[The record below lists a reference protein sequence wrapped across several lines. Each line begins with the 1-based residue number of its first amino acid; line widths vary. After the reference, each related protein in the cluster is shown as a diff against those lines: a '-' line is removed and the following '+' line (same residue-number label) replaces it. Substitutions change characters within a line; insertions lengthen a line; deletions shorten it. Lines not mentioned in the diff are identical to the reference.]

1 MKKIKGNNNFL
12 LIENADGSFSQE
24 LEIDDKTTVITSSDS
39 VNTFNSRSELQ
50 TYIASVAVDK
60 FSNIPK
66 VGEKC
71 ELNKVYKYGKDKV
84 KCLQEHE
91 RMNFTPEETP
101 ALWLI
106 IKTVSQSDYPTWKQP
121 TGAHDAYAKGD
132 RVHFPSV
139 SNPVYESTIK
149 DNVWSPTTY
158 PQGWK
163 KI

>member
-50 TYIASVAVDK
+50 TYIASVSVDK
-60 FSNIPK
+60 FIDIPD
-66 VGEKC
+66 VGRKC
-71 ELNKVYKYGKDKV
+71 ELNKIYKYGKDKV
-84 KCLQEHE
+84 KCLQEHD

-106 IKTVSQSDYPTWKQP
+106 IKTVLQSDYPTWKQP
-121 TGAHDAYAKGD
+121 AGAHDAYAKGD

-139 SNPVYESTIK
+139 SDPVYESTIK

>member
-12 LIENADGSFSQE
+12 LIENVDGSLNEE

-50 TYIASVAVDK
+50 TYIASVSVDK
-60 FSNIPK
+60 FIDIPD
-66 VGEKC
+66 VGMRC
-71 ELNKVYKYGKDKV
+71 EFNKIYKYGKDKV
-84 KCLQEHE
+84 KCLQEHD
-91 RMNFTPEETP
+91 RTNFTTEETP

-106 IKTVSQSDYPTWKQP
+106 IKTVSQSDYPAWKQP
-121 TGAHDAYAKGD
+121 TGVHDAYAKGD

-139 SNPVYESTIK
+139 SDPAYKSTIN
-149 DNVWSPTTY
+149 DNVWSPATY